1 MVDHAHS
8 CDVRTVAIHAFHTLD
23 VGTLRPDSP
32 RRPPLYSPPR
42 AGESREGA
50 HNRGGKSQ
58 ILDFSGGQ
66 IAALFVLFASVAAI
80 PVLLHP
86 LPPISDYINHLSR
99 MHVIAT
105 IGRDSDLARFYQ
117 VNWEVIPNLMMD
129 MILPI
134 LVRIMSIYA
143 AGQAYMIA
151 SFVLILSGT
160 FALNR
165 QLHGR
170 WSVLPLAA
178 FPLLYN
184 YVFLVGTM
192 NYVSGIGLSLWAL
205 VAWIALRERNW
216 VWRLTVSVLFVAA
229 LFFCHLFALGTY
241 GLGLLAFELHRL
253 WIFPFLPWDRGRPA
267 RIFSKD
273 EGRAGETPAV
283 PGKGRGGRH
292 PLPTLPLSPTLPSL
306 ACGGGLGRGRGRVG
320 RGALSARLFD
330 FVASGLPF
338 LPVLPLLMM
347 SPTWG
352 LRSEMSWELTG
363 KIDGL
368 LYVINVYSSAVG
380 ALLAAVLAVVAGFMI
395 YHRALRFH
403 AFGFVLL
410 TVGAIVY
417 MAMPRII
424 FDTYMADQRLPISL
438 AFMVIACAQLD
449 LRNIGLRHALVRQGV
464 VAVLF
469 LLLAVRVFEVQ
480 TVWAALSPGA
490 ASFRQSVALID
501 RGAKVLVAYAD
512 PDGGDNLLNLGLV
525 HAACLAVIERSA
537 LVTTVFTVVGKQV
550 LHVRADYR
558 DRVDTQ
564 DGNPPTIENLLHVS
578 DRYASGDDYWRR
590 WTTDYNYLYVLFTDA
605 RHENPD
611 PARLTPIFA
620 GEKFALYRIENAQI
634 ADARRSAR

>member
-1 MVDHAHS
+1 MQAVVLGEFFQNRSGPFLDPERGCGRAFYWKSATMVDYAHS
-8 CDVRTVAIHAFHTLD
+8 FDVRTFGTDAFDTVD
-23 VGTLRPDSP
+23 TGTLRADSAS
-32 RRPPLYSPPR
+32 RRPQLPTVCDRVESP
-42 AGESREGA
+42 
-50 HNRGGKSQ
+50 
-58 ILDFSGGQ
+58 ILEFSGRQ
-66 IAALFVLFASVAAI
+66 IAALFVLFAFIAVV

-129 MILPI
+129 MILPV
-134 LVRIMSIYA
+134 LVRVMSIYT

-151 SFVLILSGT
+151 SFVLIMSGT

-178 FPLLYN
+178 FALLYN

-192 NYVSGIGLSLWAL
+192 NYVTGIGLSLWAL
-205 VAWIALRERNW
+205 VAWIALRERHL
-216 VWRLTVSVLFVAA
+216 VLRLVVSAAFVAA
-229 LFFCHLFALGTY
+229 LFFCHLYALGAY

-253 WIFPFLPWDRGRPA
+253 W
-267 RIFSKD
+267 FS
-273 EGRAGETPAV
+273 
-283 PGKGRGGRH
+283 
-292 PLPTLPLSPTLPSL
+292 PSL
-306 ACGGGLGRGRGRVG
+306 TVPRMRGRVG
-320 RGALSARLFD
+320 RAAARLID
-330 FVASGLPF
+330 FAAAGLPF

-352 LRSEMSWELTG
+352 LRSDISFEWAG

-368 LYVINVYSSAVG
+368 LYIINVYSGAV
-380 ALLAAVLAVVAGFMI
+380 AWLLAAVMAIVVGFAL

-403 AFGFVLL
+403 PFGFVLL
-410 TVGAIVY
+410 AVGATVY
-417 MAMPRII
+417 AALPRVA

-438 AFMVIACAQLD
+438 AFMVIACTHIDLRRLD
-449 LRNIGLRHALVRQGV
+449 LRGLGRHHALVRQGA
-464 VAVLF
+464 VAILF
-469 LLLAVRVFEVQ
+469 LPLAVRVLEVE

-490 ASFRQSVALID
+490 ALFRESVDLID
-501 RGAKVLVAYAD
+501 RGAKVMVAYAD
-512 PDGGDNLLNLGLV
+512 PDGGDDVRNLGLV

-537 LVTTVFTVVGKQV
+537 LVTTVFTVVGKQI

-564 DGNPPTIENLLHVS
+564 DGTPPTIESVLHVAE
-578 DRYASGDDYWRR
+578 RGASGDDYWRR
-590 WTTDYNYLYVLFTDA
+590 WSTDYDYLYVLFTDA
-605 RHENPD
+605 RFENPD
-611 PARLTPIFA
+611 PVHLAPVFA
-620 GEKFALYRIENAQI
+620 GDKFMLYRIENARI
-634 ADARRSAR
+634 ADAGRSAR

>member
-8 CDVRTVAIHAFHTLD
+8 FDVRAYNVRTFAPHAFDTLD
-23 VGTLRPDSP
+23 VGPLRSGSPLRPKPSP
-32 RRPPLYSPPR
+32 
-42 AGESREGA
+42 A
-50 HNRGGKSQ
+50 HGQHGKSLV
-58 ILDFSGGQ
+58 LDFSGLQ
-66 IAALFVLFASVAAI
+66 VAALFVLFAFIAAI

-99 MHVIAT
+99 MHVIAA

-129 MILPI
+129 MILPV
-134 LVRIMSIYA
+134 LVRTMSIYA

-205 VAWIALRERNW
+205 VAWIALRERNL
-216 VWRLTVSVLFVAA
+216 VLRLTVSALFVAA
-229 LFFCHLFALGTY
+229 LFFCHLYALGTY

-253 WIFPFLPWDRGRPA
+253 WISSSLSWDRGRSA
-267 RIFSKD
+267 RIFSRE
-273 EGRAGETPAV
+273 EGGAGGTKVGLARLWHFKMSKSATADFDPAV
-283 PGKGRGGRH
+283 RA
-292 PLPTLPLSPTLPSL
+292 LP
-306 ACGGGLGRGRGRVG
+306 
-320 RGALSARLFD
+320 ARLFD
-330 FVASGLPF
+330 FVATGLPF
-338 LPVLPLLMM
+338 LPVLPLMMM

-352 LRSEMSWELTG
+352 LRSEIGWEFNG

-368 LYVINVYSSAVG
+368 LYVINVYSSVIS
-380 ALLAAVLAVVAGFMI
+380 ALLAGVLAVAVGFLL

-410 TVGAIVY
+410 AVGTLMYI
-417 MAMPRII
+417 AMPRVI

-449 LRNIGLRHALVRQGV
+449 LCRLGLRRPFARQGA

-469 LLLAVRVFEVQ
+469 LLLAVRVLEVQ
-480 TVWAALSPGA
+480 TVWASLSAGA
-490 ASFRQSVALID
+490 ASFRESVALID
-501 RGAKVLVAYAD
+501 RGAKVMVAYAD
-512 PDGGDNLLNLGLV
+512 PDGGDNVRNLGLV
-525 HAACLAVIERSA
+525 HAACLAIIERSA

-564 DGNPPTIENLLHVS
+564 DGSPPTIENLLRVS
-578 DRYASGDDYWRR
+578 TQDASGDDYWRR
-590 WTTDYNYLYVLFTDA
+590 WTTDYDYLYVLFTDA
-605 RHENPD
+605 HHENPD

-620 GEKFALYRIENAQI
+620 GEKFMLYRIENAQI
-634 ADARRSAR
+634 ADAGRSAR